1 MQTIKLP
8 SNKFEP
14 DGVWRPRPHQQ
25 AGFDY
30 LRDGGKR
37 LVEIDHRRAGKDEL
51 ALAWAAV
58 AMHQKKPISIWHML
72 PEAAQARKAI
82 WNALDANRGKRRIDL
97 AFPPEIRAATRQQDM
112 FIEFKN
118 GSTWQVVGSDNFDSL
133 VGSQPSGIVYSEF
146 ALANPYSWSYLRP
159 ILLENNGWAMF
170 ITTPRGRNH
179 AHKLFQLGLDPDND
193 WLSVMN
199 KATETGIFTDEQL
212 KAEEAEY
219 IATYGAIMGQSL
231 FNQEYLCDWAAAV
244 PGAYWGKELDDLEKA
259 GRLTDVPYDPDMLVV
274 TSDDLGLNDANVKF
288 YWQVN
293 GPQIRMIDVEVHR
306 GVGLPTHVKDM
317 KAKPYQYGQSI
328 YPHDIKVRE
337 LGTDGKSRLA
347 VIKTLGVKNPTV
359 APGVGQM
366 SVMDGIDAFR
376 RMLPRMWIDKGKCG
390 EAFETLKTYHAD
402 WDEKT
407 QTLAKTPKHDYSS
420 NFADSCRYF
429 AITPVHLGEWAEPDY
444 TYLNQATGGGYR
456 RAQ

>member
-274 TSDDLGLNDANVKF
+274 TSDDLGAERCECKVLLAGKRASDSHDRRGSASRCGPAHPREGYEGQAIPVRAEHLSARHQGAGAGHR
-288 YWQVN
+288 WQEQA
-293 GPQIRMIDVEVHR
+293 GGHQD
-306 GVGLPTHVKDM
+306 
-317 KAKPYQYGQSI
+317 
-328 YPHDIKVRE
+328 
-337 LGTDGKSRLA
+337 
-347 VIKTLGVKNPTV
+347 
-359 APGVGQM
+359 PGRQE
-366 SVMDGIDAFR
+366 S
-376 RMLPRMWIDKGKCG
+376 
-390 EAFETLKTYHAD
+390 
-402 WDEKT
+402 
-407 QTLAKTPKHDYSS
+407 
-420 NFADSCRYF
+420 DSCTRCR
-429 AITPVHLGEWAEPDY
+429 PDV
-444 TYLNQATGGGYR
+444 GDGWH
-456 RAQ
+456 